1 MQLGKLLQYNAIF
14 FVTHVNINHDS
25 RGGITSFLAE
35 KIDFLLE
42 ETFKWGYNRSIS
54 ICLMKKKAKH
64 SEQGKEHTQKT
75 GILWENL
82 EHLCVAGIQAYFRN
96 TVALVLDHH
105 NKVYIIIK
113 SVTKYFFFWLPS
125 TYKSMFILYCSL

>member
-1 MQLGKLLQYNAIF
+1 
-14 FVTHVNINHDS
+14 
-25 RGGITSFLAE
+25 
-35 KIDFLLE
+35 
-42 ETFKWGYNRSIS
+42 
-54 ICLMKKKAKH
+54 MKKKAKH

-113 SVTKYFFFWLPS
+113 SVTKYFFSGYLAHI
-125 TYKSMFILYCSL
+125 KVCSYYTVVYQVCNNSICKETVYIDSLIKRYLLLKMLTII